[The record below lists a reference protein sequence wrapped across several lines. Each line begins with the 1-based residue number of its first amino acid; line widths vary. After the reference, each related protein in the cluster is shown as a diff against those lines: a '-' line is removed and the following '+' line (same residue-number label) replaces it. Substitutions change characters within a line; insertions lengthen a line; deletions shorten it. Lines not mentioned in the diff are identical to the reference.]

1 MFLWNG
7 TGDKIKRDI
16 MINNYPAGSLKMID
30 ILSFNKSLKTTWIK
44 KYLGTENQGKWKLF
58 SISLSNLNKIDTA
71 NIFKKQDNFL
81 KEILLI
87 WSEINFEECITSA
100 SQFSE
105 QSLWYNSLIRIND
118 NPIFYKEWYRKG
130 IIKVKH
136 LKNRDKNSLTLAE
149 FQNKY
154 NIKVQPLVYCG
165 IISALKTLWKT
176 FNLTDRSNES
186 NGYENYSTKLIKAK
200 KASRMAYDKLIIT
213 EKSTA
218 PTVSQQ
224 KWIEDCNLDQNKI
237 TWSTAYQL
245 AHKITKSTKLREF
258 QFKLLHRKIPT
269 NTFLTKIRIK
279 ENPQCS
285 FCKEE
290 PEILVHLFWTCTKT
304 AVFCTI
310 KTL

>member
-7 TGDKIKRDI
+7 KGDKIKRDI
-16 MINNYPAGSLKMID
+16 MINNYPAGSLKRID

-87 WSEINFEECITSA
+87 WSEINFEECTTSA

-136 LKNRDKNSLTLAE
+136 LRNRDENSLTLAE
-149 FQNKY
+149 FQSKY

-165 IISALKTLWKT
+165 IN
-176 FNLTDRSNES
+176 F
-186 NGYENYSTKLIKAK
+186 
-200 KASRMAYDKLIIT
+200 
-213 EKSTA
+213 
-218 PTVSQQ
+218 
-224 KWIEDCNLDQNKI
+224 
-237 TWSTAYQL
+237 
-245 AHKITKSTKLREF
+245 
-258 QFKLLHRKIPT
+258 
-269 NTFLTKIRIK
+269 
-279 ENPQCS
+279 
-285 FCKEE
+285 
-290 PEILVHLFWTCTKT
+290 CTKN
-304 AVFCTI
+304 AMENVQPNRPLKRKQWIWKLFD
-310 KTL
+310 KTNKSQKSKQNGVWQVNYGEKCRPYC